1 MMRVFARP
9 DGEALERNEKSEVYG
24 DRHKKINYC
33 F

>member
-9 DGEALERNEKSEVYG
+9 DGEALERNEKSEIMAI
-24 DRHKKINYC
+24 DIKINHC

>member
-9 DGEALERNEKSEVYG
+9 DGEALERNEKSEIMAI
-24 DRHKKINYC
+24 DIKKINYC